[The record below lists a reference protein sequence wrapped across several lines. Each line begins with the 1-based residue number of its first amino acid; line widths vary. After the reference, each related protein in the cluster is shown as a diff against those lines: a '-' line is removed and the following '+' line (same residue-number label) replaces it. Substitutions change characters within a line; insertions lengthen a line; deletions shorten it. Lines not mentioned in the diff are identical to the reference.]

1 MAQGLAVAKLH
12 QESLVFYEPLLT
24 LEESVSPELYLELG
38 RSYRALGAH
47 GKAEECFQNCIQLDE
62 DHIDAR
68 VQLAEMYEELKLEEQ
83 AFLYVNEIMALRRQK
98 NVPIKPRKPRRRKAA
113 PDSADDA
120 TAKMIPKLAAKTS
133 MKAKAKANTTATSGS
148 IAGVDDDVEKTAD
161 GDAAAY
167 SDSHTYTDDDDGGG
181 SGSGSATA
189 DGDAFVATKR
199 ARKLYYKPRRLADPS
214 ERRKEEDM
222 RKQRLLEQYD
232 VMQQVG
238 ARMRRGERQATKLW
252 MEAARD
258 LIADFRSCKFFYPWD
273 KYVQFL
279 GYKGPAARK
288 KASADNTEVDPLDAN
303 LDAMADRLS
312 HSKCYHWS
320 RSTLC

>member
-12 QESLVFYEPLLT
+12 QEALIFYEPLLT
-24 LEESVSPELYLELG
+24 LEESLSPELYLEIG
-38 RSYRALGAH
+38 RSYRALSSH
-47 GKAEECFQNCIQLDE
+47 GKAEDCFQNCIQLDE

-83 AFLYVNEIMALRRQK
+83 AFLYVNEIMTLRRQK
-98 NVPIKPRKPRRRKAA
+98 NVPIKPRKQRRRKIP
-113 PDSADDA
+113 PDSLDGAA
-120 TAKMIPKLAAKTS
+120 AKNIQKLAAKAST
-133 MKAKAKANTTATSGS
+133 KANAKPNTTTTSGS
-148 IAGVDDDVEKTAD
+148 IADVDPDVDINTDRDADAYSDTHTNTDDEDED
-161 GDAAAY
+161 GDAE
-167 SDSHTYTDDDDGGG
+167 
-181 SGSGSATA
+181 
-189 DGDAFVATKR
+189 GDAFLATKR
-199 ARKLYYKPRRLADPS
+199 ARKTYYKPRRLADPS

-222 RKQRLLEQYD
+222 RKQRLLQQYD

-238 ARMRRGERQATKLW
+238 ARMRRGERQATRMW

-279 GYKGPAARK
+279 GYKGPAGRK
-288 KASADNTEVDPLDAN
+288 KVVADNAEVDPLDAN

-312 HSKCYHWS
+312 HSKCYDGS